1 MAGEAGGG
9 GERRGKEGVKVGW
22 GGILGGCG
30 CSGGVG
36 GGGEGGGGEQQDC
49 RSYQRL
55 QVVGKAACLQQGI
68 SPLSWVRRNL
78 TAVGLSRPL
87 VVESRRLGVH
97 HQHC

>member
-36 GGGEGGGGEQQDC
+36 GGGEGGGEEQQDC

-87 VVESRRLGVH
+87 VVESPRLGVH